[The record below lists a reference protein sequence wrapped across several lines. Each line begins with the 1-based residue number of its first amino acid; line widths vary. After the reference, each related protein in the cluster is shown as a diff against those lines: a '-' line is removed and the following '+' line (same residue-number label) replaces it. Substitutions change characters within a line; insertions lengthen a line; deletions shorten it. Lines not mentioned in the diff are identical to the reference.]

1 MSGQASVYVGR
12 GTGWHE
18 RVNSRV
24 SFKAHFNGAHYHVV
38 GRVVRVSP
46 TQAIIKVRVEDECP
60 TGKPRVRIVDF
71 PTDMIEADT
80 VRVLRE
86 GEMTG

>member
-1 MSGQASVYVGR
+1 MTQQSVYMGR

-18 RVNSRV
+18 RVNCRV
-24 SFKAHFNGAHYHVV
+24 SFKAVFNGARYHVV

-46 TQAIIKVRVEDECP
+46 TQAIIKVRVEDEGP

-71 PTDMIEADT
+71 PTDVIEPDT
-80 VRVLRE
+80 IRVLRD
-86 GEMTG
+86 GEAVG